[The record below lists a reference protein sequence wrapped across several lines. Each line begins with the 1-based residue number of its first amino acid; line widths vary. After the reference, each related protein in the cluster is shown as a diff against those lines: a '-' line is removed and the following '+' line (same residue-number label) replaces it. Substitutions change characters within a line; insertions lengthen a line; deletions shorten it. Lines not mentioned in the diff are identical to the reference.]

1 MSGLCFIFSI
11 MCLVAFSWKEHADFP
26 LIISANRDEF
36 FERPTAKLHRW
47 DAGFF
52 GGKDLKSGG
61 TWMGFHPNGRWSL
74 LTNYRDFRT
83 LGNGQ
88 ISRGKLV
95 QDFLENTIS
104 PEDYLKE
111 IQKEKDRY
119 EGFNLL
125 VSDGRD
131 LFYLSNFGK
140 GIKEI
145 KEGLYGLSNG
155 LLNDPWPKTELAK
168 NQLRMT
174 LENEASHSRLLQIL
188 KSKETYP
195 SYQLPDTGAPKELE
209 IALSAQ
215 LIRANGNYGTRS
227 SNSILWNKSGTISI
241 TERSFEWDEQIFSD
255 TLEQF
260 KLEKK

>member
-1 MSGLCFIFSI
+1 
-11 MCLVAFSWKEHADFP
+11 MCLLAFSWKEQSDYP

-36 FERPTAKLHRW
+36 FERPTAKVHQW
-47 DAGFF
+47 ETGFF

-74 LTNYRDFRT
+74 LTNFRDFRKM
-83 LGNGQ
+83 GYGE

-95 QDFLENTIS
+95 KDFLEDSIA
-104 PEDYLKE
+104 PKDYLKE
-111 IQKEKDRY
+111 IEKENDRY

-125 VSDGRD
+125 VSDGQD
-131 LFYLSNFGK
+131 LFYLSNFGT
-140 GIKEI
+140 GIKEVQP
-145 KEGLYGLSNG
+145 GLYGLSNG
-155 LLNDPWPKTELAK
+155 LMDEPWPKTELAK
-168 NQLRMT
+168 NQLERT
-174 LENEASHSRLLQIL
+174 LDTEFSHAALLEIL

-195 SYQLPDTGAPKELE
+195 LEKLPNTGAPKDLE

-227 SNSILWNKSGTISI
+227 ASSIIWNKSGEISI
-241 TERSFEWDEQIFSD
+241 TERSYEWNEQIFSD
-255 TLEQF
+255 ALEQF